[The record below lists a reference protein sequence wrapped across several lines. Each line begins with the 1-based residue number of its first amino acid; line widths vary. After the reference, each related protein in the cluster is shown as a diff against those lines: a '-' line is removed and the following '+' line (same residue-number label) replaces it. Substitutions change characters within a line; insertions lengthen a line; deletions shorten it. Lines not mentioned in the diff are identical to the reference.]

1 MRVVRGFPTSLLE
14 NIKGPGVR
22 REAEIE
28 KREVVGLRFRLTPDE
43 LSLTGLISS

>member
-28 KREVVGLRFRLTPDE
+28 KREVGLRFRLTPDE